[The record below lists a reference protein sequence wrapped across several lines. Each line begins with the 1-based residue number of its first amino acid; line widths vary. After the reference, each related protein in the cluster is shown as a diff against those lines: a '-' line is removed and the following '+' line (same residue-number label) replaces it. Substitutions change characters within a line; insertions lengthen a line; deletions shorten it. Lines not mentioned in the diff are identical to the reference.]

1 MRLLW
6 LGILSNRM
14 HEFGA
19 VISGGLH
26 IRMPD
31 SICDVKLLK
40 KSLEENKKIIDK
52 ADKKITKAAQKI
64 KKGSTQGRKLHFFL
78 T

>member
-1 MRLLW
+1 
-6 LGILSNRM
+6 
-14 HEFGA
+14 
-19 VISGGLH
+19 
-26 IRMPD
+26 MPD